1 MSQFKTHVC
10 ECLILNKTE
19 TEPFEKI
26 SGTLGVGIRLRIDIQ
41 LVLYNTFFKMLE
53 DASFTLLRKAKW
65 QNNCFLEKKAVT
77 AFGFARQY

>member
-26 SGTLGVGIRLRIDIQ
+26 SGTLGVVYDISPTLSRHSAEDRYSVGAVQHVYQNVAKRI
-41 LVLYNTFFKMLE
+41 VHS
-53 DASFTLLRKAKW
+53 AP
-65 QNNCFLEKKAVT
+65 
-77 AFGFARQY
+77 